1 MARCR
6 LPSTVRFRYRRCR
19 LMLTLLFA
27 KLGLLITAGAGAAVS
42 GKKWLLSEI
51 TVAPRSEVNA
61 STENARLPPRG
72 VLGGL
77 PAAGAMCCVEGGGP
91 TNADEDSF
99 DDGAGVDEPSKR
111 LDDMSTAPPKAEAA
125 GGVAIPVAATPTV
138 PDPDPLSTMRIA
150 IVCIALEAV

>member
-72 VLGGL
+72 VLGGSRRR
-77 PAAGAMCCVEGGGP
+77 V
-91 TNADEDSF
+91 F
-99 DDGAGVDEPSKR
+99 DRRRDGAVISCK
-111 LDDMSTAPPKAEAA
+111 LDQDGLKAGDVGLATSAP
-125 GGVAIPVAATPTV
+125 
-138 PDPDPLSTMRIA
+138 DL
-150 IVCIALEAV
+150 